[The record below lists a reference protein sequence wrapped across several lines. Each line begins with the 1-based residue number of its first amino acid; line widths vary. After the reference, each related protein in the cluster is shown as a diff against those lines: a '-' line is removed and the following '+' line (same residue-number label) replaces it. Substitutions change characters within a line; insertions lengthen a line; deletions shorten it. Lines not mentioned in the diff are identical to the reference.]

1 MIVVAAQLDFADQSA
16 DDDQAPLAVHS
27 MHDVD
32 RLVYIYPRGYSTF
45 VCRNERNCN
54 VTITEMATRARVL
67 RRSSCA
73 SSVSMPSLVGSERNQ
88 FIMNNEKSF
97 RRVASAT
104 VLALVLVTTSCG
116 GDDNVMQPAVAETV
130 ADAPGETTTQ
140 PAAESIL
147 VDVRDV
153 EEFASGHLPEAVNIP
168 FNDGTLAAQ
177 IADLDPNA
185 AYRVYCRSGNRS
197 GQAVA
202 LMVDAGFTNV
212 VDLGGLEAAVASTG
226 LELVTD

>member
-1 MIVVAAQLDFADQSA
+1 
-16 DDDQAPLAVHS
+16 
-27 MHDVD
+27 
-32 RLVYIYPRGYSTF
+32 
-45 VCRNERNCN
+45 
-54 VTITEMATRARVL
+54 
-67 RRSSCA
+67 
-73 SSVSMPSLVGSERNQ
+73 
-88 FIMNNEKSF
+88 MNNEKFF

-104 VLALVLVTTSCG
+104 VLCLVLVTAACG
-116 GDDNVMQPAVAETV
+116 GDDDVAQPAVAETV
-130 ADAPGETTTQ
+130 AEVTTETAAQ

-147 VDVRDV
+147 IDVRDV

-168 FNDGTLAAQ
+168 FNDGTLAAR

-185 AYRVYCRSGNRS
+185 SYRVYCRSGNRS

-202 LMVDAGFTNV
+202 LMLDAGFTNV